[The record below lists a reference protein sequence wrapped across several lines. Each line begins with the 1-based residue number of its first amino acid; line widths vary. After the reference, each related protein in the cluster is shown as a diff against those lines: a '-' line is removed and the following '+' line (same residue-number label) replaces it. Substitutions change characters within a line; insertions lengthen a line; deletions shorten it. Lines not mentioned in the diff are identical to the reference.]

1 MIFNRSAFTEIQIGN
16 ILGQGQFGEVLEVIH
31 LESKTNCDCS
41 KCHQI
46 AERQQQTLSKKSNI
60 KKTLRDLGFS
70 SSYCRISD
78 SGVDP
83 AETDNETEITEHV
96 DMLSDEDDS
105 DAVVVTDKLAARM
118 AHHVKRSDNTLRYAV
133 KRVKPTVKLTLH
145 DDAIV
150 DLTCEAMFLSRL
162 SNHANIVTL
171 RATVGEPGTASFMLV
186 MDKLTGNLHD
196 KIQSWRKDWQKC
208 RGKALGL
215 WNRDKQGLDALY
227 TERLLASFD
236 IARALK
242 HLHHH
247 RILYRDIKVSLG
259 QTFLCK
265 SSCYLSVSHIHVPC

>member
-1 MIFNRSAFTEIQIGN
+1 MDMAFIPCVKGHGGGDGGDCCCCCRRRCRRSACNFP
-16 ILGQGQFGEVLEVIH
+16 
-31 LESKTNCDCS
+31 
-41 KCHQI
+41 
-46 AERQQQTLSKKSNI
+46 SNEFI
-60 KKTLRDLGFS
+60 
-70 SSYCRISD
+70 
-78 SGVDP
+78 
-83 AETDNETEITEHV
+83 
-96 DMLSDEDDS
+96 
-105 DAVVVTDKLAARM
+105 
-118 AHHVKRSDNTLRYAV
+118 
-133 KRVKPTVKLTLH
+133 
-145 DDAIV
+145 
-150 DLTCEAMFLSRL
+150 
-162 SNHANIVTL
+162 
-171 RATVGEPGTASFMLV
+171 VGEPGTASFMLV